1 MRYFRPKSFGWW
13 GGVGLIVSG
22 ILLAVFPDQEQL
34 GMFGSLLGL
43 LTGGG
48 EAASPAFLVFTGM
61 GIIGIRDKQERD
73 AKPAPETD
81 PWDVA

>member
-1 MRYFRPKSFGWW
+1 MRYFRPKSFAWW

-22 ILLAVFPDQEQL
+22 LLIAAFPEQSQL

-48 EAASPAFLVFTGM
+48 EGASPAFLIFSGM
-61 GIIGIRDKQERD
+61 GIIGIRDKQERE
-73 AKPAPETD
+73 AKPAYDDD